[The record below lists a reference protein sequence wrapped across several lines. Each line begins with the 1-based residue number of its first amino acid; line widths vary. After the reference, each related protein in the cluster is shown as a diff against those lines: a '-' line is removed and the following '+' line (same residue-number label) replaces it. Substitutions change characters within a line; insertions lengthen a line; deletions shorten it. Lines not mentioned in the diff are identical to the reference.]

1 MATLA
6 TKFHTLPDGVRG
18 IVYEFLPRHDTASL
32 MAIAIKEGILKLK
45 YVNSIPKIHSQHNY
59 LNFIGDIYLITRHL
73 KELRPTVLKQDTYG
87 DGVIQRINI
96 SVGERVRLRRINQ
109 ITDNR

>member
-1 MATLA
+1 MATLI
-6 TKFHTLPDGVRG
+6 TKFQALPDGVRG
-18 IVYEFLPRHDTASL
+18 VVYEFLPRHDTASL

-45 YVNSIPKIHSQHNY
+45 YVNIIPKNHSQHNY
-59 LNFIGDIYLITRHL
+59 LNFMGDVYLITRHL
-73 KELRPTVLKQDTYG
+73 KELRPTVLRQDTYG

-109 ITDNR
+109 ITR